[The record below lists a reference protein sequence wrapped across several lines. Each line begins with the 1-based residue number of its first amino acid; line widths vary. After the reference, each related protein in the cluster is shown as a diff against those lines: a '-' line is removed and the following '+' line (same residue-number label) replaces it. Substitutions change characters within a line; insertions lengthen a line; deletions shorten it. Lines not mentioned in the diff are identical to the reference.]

1 MDENRFDRQL
11 RAKSWGKETQELVGK
26 KSVLVVGAGGLGSH
40 SVSLLVRLGFGR
52 IVVVDSD
59 VVEVSNLPRVNVF
72 DSDDVGKSKA
82 VVLAQKASR
91 IGGPSVV
98 LGKDLFV
105 DEESIEGLFEGI
117 DIVVDAT
124 DNIKTRLLL
133 NRECVKRKVLFVYAG
148 LEESSGMVLG
158 VIPGLSACLECLR
171 LSPEKKDA
179 GVPVIGSVPGL
190 VAGLQISEVVSLLS
204 GKKPLGLVVMQCF
217 ESLDIE
223 IVEVKRRSDCPV
235 CGEV

>member
-11 RAKSWGKETQELVGK
+11 RAKSWGKKTQQLVEK

-59 VVEVSNLPRVNVF
+59 VVEISNLPRVEFF

-82 VVLAQKASR
+82 AVLAKKASK

-98 LGKDLFV
+98 VGRDLYV
-105 DEESIEGLFEGI
+105 DEASIKELLDGI

-124 DNIKTRLLL
+124 DNIETRLVL

-158 VIPGLSACLECLR
+158 VIPGVSACLECLR
-171 LSPEKKDA
+171 MKPSNKER
-179 GVPVIGSVPGL
+179 GVPVVGSVPGL
-190 VAGLQISEVVSLLS
+190 VAGFQISEVVSLLK

-223 IVEVKRRSDCPV
+223 VVDVKRRSDCPV